1 MKIMLIR
8 LFGLLLLSL
17 AIGYSGLV
25 LLGIREILIRAKLS
39 PTEGCLTPTL

>member
-17 AIGYSGLV
+17 GIGYSGLV
-25 LLGIREILIRAKLS
+25 LLYIRGILIRAKLFR
-39 PTEGCLTPTL
+39 TKGYLTPTL